1 MSLSLLEV
9 DNIESRHGSSNH
21 RLPANDWLRREEKAR
36 VLRTLRS
43 LSLHNA
49 YDAIELVKN
58 RPTKIESIA
67 SNGSKLHLACV
78 DGSLRI
84 YAPQS
89 APSSPSDPSSNGSI
103 QRRPYVLEKN
113 LGSFSR
119 KPIVA
124 MEISKSTNLLLSL
137 SETITFHR
145 LPNLE
150 LVAAVS
156 KSKGANAYAWD
167 DRRGVLCFG
176 RQKRVGIFRLEVLG
190 SKDFGVFEEGRFGK
204 LCLSVNSLRF
214 RANGWS
220 VEVKEFSIPDMVKSI
235 AWCGEN
241 ICLGIRREY
250 MILNSPS
257 GVLSEVFPSGRVA
270 PPLVVPLPSGEL
282 LLGKDNIGVVVDQN
296 GKLNNDGRICWSEA
310 PASVVIHILYA
321 IARLPRYVEIRSLKA
336 PYPLVQT
343 VALRD
348 VHLLFQS
355 NNCVIAALENSV
367 YGLLA
372 APLGAQVGLLSQVM
386 RILVIFVYDFRGG
399 CACGQN

>member
-1 MSLSLLEV
+1 MVHS
-9 DNIESRHGSSNH
+9 
-21 RLPANDWLRREEKAR
+21 
-36 VLRTLRS
+36 
-43 LSLHNA
+43 A

-58 RPTKIESIA
+58 HSTKIESIA
-67 SNGSKLHLACV
+67 SNGSKLLLACV
-78 DGSLRI
+78 DCSLRI

-103 QRRPYVLEKN
+103 QRQRYVLEKN

-124 MEISKSTNLLLSL
+124 MEISKSRNVLLSL

-150 LVAAVS
+150 LVAVVS

-176 RQKRVGIFRLEVLG
+176 RQKRVRISRLEG
-190 SKDFGVFEEGRFGK
+190 GREF
-204 LCLSVNSLRF
+204 
-214 RANGWS
+214 

-241 ICLGIRREY
+241 MCLGIRKEY
-250 MILNSPS
+250 MILNSTS

-270 PPLVVPLPSGEL
+270 PPLVVPLPSEEL
-282 LLGKDNIGVVVDQN
+282 LLGKDKIGVAVDQN

-310 PASVVIHILYA
+310 PASVVIHIPYA
-321 IARLPRYVEIRSLKA
+321 IARLPRYVEHQNPHSQRLQGKSCRFSRK
-336 PYPLVQT
+336 YHPL
-343 VALRD
+343 
-348 VHLLFQS
+348 
-355 NNCVIAALENSV
+355 I
-367 YGLLA
+367 
-372 APLGAQVGLLSQVM
+372 
-386 RILVIFVYDFRGG
+386 DF
-399 CACGQN
+399 